1 MYNVSPPPPSPSVPE
16 ICNVQRAIPRD
27 LPPVLGQCHTLL
39 LGMIW
44 SPLSLSLSLSSLL
57 PAHHMTLLPPIL
69 FLRLPYLPHKGDTPD
84 LDDADGTHGFSIVSQ
99 VTDILNNALNPTCAS
114 NAISLLCHTFFKEC
128 KAVEDATTGTP
139 LWLPSLLCRSECD
152 RHL

>member
-1 MYNVSPPPPSPSVPE
+1 
-16 ICNVQRAIPRD
+16 
-27 LPPVLGQCHTLL
+27 
-39 LGMIW
+39 
-44 SPLSLSLSLSSLL
+44 
-57 PAHHMTLLPPIL
+57 MTLLPPIL

-128 KAVEDATTGTP
+128 KAVEDATTGTQ

-152 RHL
+152 RHLEAWNTCLGDLGKDPDAKRSFDTQMLAMVHVMIHTSVP